1 MTLYFYAILA
11 LVLLILGLAM
21 YIAIARLPGF
31 TKKREQSKLEDE
43 PHQFHLKFKPDYE
56 LGTELSTGAHE
67 TKGNK
72 FEDYEIPWG
81 YGDNKI
87 VLMTKDPH
95 WLFTYWELTD
105 QRKDKLK
112 EEFGAN
118 IFVNSYP
125 VLRVYDRT
133 NGHTHI
139 YSEININDYAR
150 SWYIN
155 VLSDCSYQ
163 VILGRK
169 THSGLFVSILE
180 SNLVKTPREKMSG
193 LIDENWPPL
202 PGMDKYYKQFSFDEV
217 LSSPDS
223 PRKD

>member
-11 LVLLILGLAM
+11 LVLLVLGLAM

-31 TKKREQSKLEDE
+31 TKKREQSNVEDE
-43 PHQFHLKFKPDYE
+43 PHQIHLKFKPDYE
-56 LGTELSTGAHE
+56 FGAELRTDAHGTVV
-67 TKGNK
+67 KK

-112 EEFGAN
+112 EEFGDE
-118 IFVNSYP
+118 IFTNSYP
-125 VLRVYDRT
+125 VLRVYDKT
-133 NGHTHI
+133 KGHTYI
-139 YSEININDYAR
+139 YSEITINDYAR

-155 VLSDCSYQ
+155 VHSDCSYQ

-169 THSGLFVSILE
+169 THGGLFVPILE
-180 SNLVKTPREKMSG
+180 SNLVNTPRERMSSS
-193 LIDENWPPL
+193 IDENWPPI
-202 PGMDKYYKQFSFDEV
+202 PGMDKYYNQFSFNEV

-223 PRKD
+223 QRKE